1 MKRAEERTKGAVLLF
16 VVVAF
21 AVSWTISEVYY
32 RLIGATPAGNVIM
45 SVAFMYGPAVGAI
58 IAVRWGLGQR
68 LKWLGPVFR
77 WSPWLIVAALA
88 PLVFAI
94 AHGLVAAALP
104 QIELATTAESLARNV
119 LQSAPDEQRA
129 TVSQQLERLGPDLP
143 LILLAQ
149 LLFGGLL
156 AGITINAIGAFG
168 EELGWRGFMHRA
180 LESRGFWKSSAIIGV
195 VWGLW
200 HTPLILRGHNYPEH
214 PQLGVAMMVA
224 FCVLL
229 SPLFAHVRERA
240 GSVLA
245 ATFMHGTLNATGGV
259 LIFLSGGNDLL
270 KGPAGLPG
278 MLVLLAANGWLW
290 AARRKR
296 TASAAAAAAPET

>member
-1 MKRAEERTKGAVLLF
+1 MKRAILLF
-16 VVVAF
+16 IVITY
-21 AVSWTISEVYY
+21 AVSWTIAEAYY
-32 RLIGATPAGNVIM
+32 RLIGATPAGTLIM
-45 SVAFMYGPAVGAI
+45 SVAFMYSPAVGAVV
-58 IAVRWGLGQR
+58 AVRWGLGQP

-88 PLVFAI
+88 PLLFAV

-104 QIELATTAESLARNV
+104 QIELATSAETLARNV
-119 LQSAPDEQRA
+119 LESVPDEQRS
-129 TVSQQLERLGPDLP
+129 TVSRQLERLGPDLP

-156 AGITINAIGAFG
+156 AGISINAIGAFG

-180 LESRGFWKSSAIIGV
+180 LESSGFWMRSAIIGV
-195 VWGLW
+195 IWGLW
-200 HTPLILRGHNYPEH
+200 HAPLILRGHNYPEH
-214 PQLGVAMMVA
+214 PQLGVAMMVM

-259 LIFLSGGNDLL
+259 LVFLSGGSDLI
-270 KGPAGLPG
+270 KGPAGLAG
-278 MLVLLAANGWLW
+278 MLVLLAANAWLW
-290 AARRKR
+290 MARRRAARH
-296 TASAAAAAAPET
+296 AGAEYAPGT